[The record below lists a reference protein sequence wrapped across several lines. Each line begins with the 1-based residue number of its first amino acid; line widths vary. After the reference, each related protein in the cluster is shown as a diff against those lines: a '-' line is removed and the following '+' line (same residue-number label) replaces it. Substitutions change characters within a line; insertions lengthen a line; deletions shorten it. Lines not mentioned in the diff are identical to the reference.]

1 MDGIIMARDY
11 EGKLSLFGLILNS
24 NFLADASGT
33 KGKVKWVQISFH
45 VYNNVLQSVIICL
58 GTDFLLLLIKLFLFM
73 MRDVEGFLADALDVV
88 SVAC

>member
-1 MDGIIMARDY
+1 MARDY

-45 VYNNVLQSVIICL
+45 VYNNALQSVIICL

-73 MRDVEGFLADALDVV
+73 MRDVEGFLADAFDVV
-88 SVAC
+88 SMAC